1 MTNNMRTHHTD
12 ELDELE
18 AHSDHHRFFEVI
30 DRSDHFVV
38 TSEKSFDQLCLIRGG
53 AGETWDKQDMM
64 DTGEERLKPLDQ
76 REINTVCATRI
87 SR

>member
-1 MTNNMRTHHTD
+1 MRTHHTD

-53 AGETWDKQDMM
+53 AGET
-64 DTGEERLKPLDQ
+64 
-76 REINTVCATRI
+76 
-87 SR
+87 